1 MKKIIMFASII
12 IVLFIALNVIGLKAD
27 SNYDLNMNS
36 NNYIYNQYD
45 NIEKLEKEI
54 NNDNDIDSILV
65 KVEKD
70 KDYTINYFADFILE
84 VIVNK

>member
-1 MKKIIMFASII
+1 MLASII
-12 IVLFIALNVIGLKAD
+12 IVLFIVLNVIGLKAD
-27 SNYDLNMNS
+27 SNYGLNTNS

>member
-45 NIEKLEKEI
+45 NIE
-54 NNDNDIDSILV
+54 
-65 KVEKD
+65 
-70 KDYTINYFADFILE
+70 
-84 VIVNK
+84 

>member
-1 MKKIIMFASII
+1 MLASII
-12 IVLFIALNVIGLKAD
+12 IVLFIVLNVIGLKAD
-27 SNYDLNMNS
+27 SNYGLSINS

-70 KDYTINYFADFILE
+70 KDYIINYFSVFILE

>member
-1 MKKIIMFASII
+1 MLASII

-27 SNYDLNMNS
+27 SNYGLNMNS